1 MKKLHKLLKLSGN
14 EVRVLLY
21 SFLILNSIRL
31 ALWLLPF
38 NFLRQKLTQFSSAWI
53 CEDQPQSVSVG
64 FIVWTVNVA
73 GRYTPGGAKCLARAL
88 TSQLLLTR
96 YDYAHEFHIGVA
108 KGPANTLEA
117 HAWVEYKDRVI
128 VGWLRNLHQFKSLSA
143 EGAKQ

>member
-1 MKKLHKLLKLSGN
+1 MKKLHKLLKFSGN
-14 EVRVLLY
+14 EFRVLLY
-21 SFLILNSIRL
+21 SCLILNIIRL

-38 NFLRQKLTQFSSAWI
+38 SFLRQKLAQFSSMWI
-53 CEDQPQSVSVG
+53 CVNQPQSVSVK

-73 GRYTPGGAKCLARAL
+73 GRYTPRGAKCLARAL

-96 YDYAHEFHIGVA
+96 YGYVHQFHIGVA

-117 HAWVEYKDRVI
+117 HAWIEYKGRVVI
-128 VGWLRNLHQFKSLSA
+128 GWLGNLSKFKSL